1 MSAVLLTNIF
11 LDLFHHIRPGIHFHF
26 DKNRLRRTPLALR
39 IPLVSLRV
47 RDPSVG
53 DVNPLQ
59 VASPLWA
66 SRKVGW
72 RLCRSP
78 AEVDEEVEGSKSG
91 DKEEDVDGGGG

>member
-1 MSAVLLTNIF
+1 MSVVLLTNIF

-26 DKNRLRRTPLALR
+26 DKKPLRRTPLALR